1 MEKLLDKLDRF
12 QTQIADRLSGF
23 ESPSDVPLTSGP
35 KERHLQSV
43 YPSPEVQKEIES
55 YLETLN
61 RF

>member
-23 ESPSDVPLTSGP
+23 ESPPDVSLTAGP
-35 KERHLQSV
+35 KERRLQSV

-55 YLETLN
+55 YLEALN